1 MNSSKS
7 SIASFSVLNM
17 QGNKP
22 TPCQHHR
29 QFMQAPMPSSSG
41 PAGVAATPHHE
52 ALRIM
57 AGNGAS
63 TPCSLSHWRETAKT
77 RGFGMP
83 SLPKQRWVSANSF
96 SNCPRSP
103 GGVLRTSRFRPG
115 RSSFARR
122 RSCSMRS
129 AGCESASSWSSPTSP
144 PQLWRLVK
152 PESGADTDFLT
163 SSRTSMAGGSSL
175 LEALL
180 DGWGSGFSV
189 GEASAEGSGDAG
201 T

>member
-1 MNSSKS
+1 M
-7 SIASFSVLNM
+7 ASFCVLKM
-17 QGNKP
+17 QGSKP
-22 TPCQHHR
+22 TPLRSPRQHHR
-29 QFMQAPMPSSSG
+29 QFMQAPVPSSSG
-41 PAGVAATPHHE
+41 PAGMAAALHHE

-63 TPCSLSHWRETAKT
+63 TPCSLSQWRETAKT

-83 SLPKQRWVSANSF
+83 SPPKQRWASANSF

-103 GGVLRTSRFRPG
+103 GGVLRSSRFRPG
-115 RSSFARR
+115 RRSSARR
-122 RSCSMRS
+122 RSCAMCS
-129 AGCESASSWSSPTSP
+129 AGCESASSWSAPTSP

-163 SSRTSMAGGSSL
+163 SSRTSVARGSSL

-180 DGWGSGFSV
+180 DGSGSGSSV
-189 GEASAEGSGDAG
+189 GEASAGGSGDAG

>member
-1 MNSSKS
+1 M
-7 SIASFSVLNM
+7 A
-17 QGNKP
+17 
-22 TPCQHHR
+22 T
-29 QFMQAPMPSSSG
+29 
-41 PAGVAATPHHE
+41 TPHHE
-52 ALRIM
+52 ALRITP
-57 AGNGAS
+57 GSDAS
-63 TPCSLSHWRETAKT
+63 SPCSLSHLRETAKT

-83 SLPKQRWVSANSF
+83 SPPKQRWASATSS

-103 GGVLRTSRFRPG
+103 GGVLRSSRFRPG

-122 RSCSMRS
+122 RSCSMHS